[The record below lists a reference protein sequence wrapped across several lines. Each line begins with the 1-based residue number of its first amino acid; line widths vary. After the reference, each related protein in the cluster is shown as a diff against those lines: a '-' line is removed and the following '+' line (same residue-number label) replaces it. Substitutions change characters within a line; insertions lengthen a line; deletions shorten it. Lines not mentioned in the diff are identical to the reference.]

1 MANSVKLV
9 LDADADGIAVYAVDG
24 RGGRSMEG
32 RALVAG
38 ANELTGDARAAAL
51 AAQKRRGGAAVFV
64 VAVYEGGA
72 AVREIAADE
81 EGVWH
86 VEGTPGGDSKR
97 GKDFGAALARAA
109 RLAQAAG
116 ASDLSRMAAE
126 RERSA
131 RREAARR
138 EVKTALDG
146 FFSSDTDTDG

>member
-1 MANSVKLV
+1 M
-9 LDADADGIAVYAVDG
+9 DADADGIAVYAVDG
-24 RGGRSMEG
+24 RGGHSLEG

-51 AAQKRRGGAAVFV
+51 AAQKRRSGAAVFV

-86 VEGTPGGDSKR
+86 VDGTPGDSER

-109 RLAQAAG
+109 RLARAAG
-116 ASDLSRMAAE
+116 ASDLSRIAAE
-126 RERSA
+126 RERS
-131 RREAARR
+131 ARR